1 MVKKSA
7 GLVIYRHKAGLLEI
21 FLVHPGGPFWS
32 KKDAGVWSIPKGE
45 FEEEE
50 YPIEAALREFKE
62 ETGMKITGDLFAL
75 DPLRQPG
82 GKMVYAWAIAGDFDP
97 AEIKSNTFSIE
108 WPPKSGMVKE
118 FPEVDRA
125 GWFLIEEAMI
135 KILKGQQRFI
145 TQLEEKLR

>member
-7 GLVIYRHKAGLLEI
+7 GLVIYRHKAGMLEI

-50 YPIEAALREFKE
+50 DPIEAALREFTE
-62 ETGMKITGDLFAL
+62 ETGVKITGDLIAL
-75 DPLRQPG
+75 DALRQPG
-82 GKMVYAWAIAGDFDP
+82 GKTVYAWAIAGNFDP
-97 AEIKSNTFSIE
+97 AVIKSNTFSME
-108 WPPKSGMVKE
+108 WPPKSGRVKE

-125 GWFLIEEAMI
+125 GWFSIEEAMI
-135 KILKGQQRFI
+135 KILKGQQGFI
-145 TQLEEKLR
+145 IQLEEKLR